1 MISLRQYILREQKS
15 SGVAVLPKL
24 PWNGNP
30 AIGWWLDSKTVTFYH
45 GTHKRN
51 LEFISKNGLIAPTTG
66 STAGLVSL
74 ALDPRT
80 ALGYASM
87 SGAGGETL
95 FRGTGTKPVHTPVSD
110 RIVFVIKI
118 PQSDFLSKMAPQ
130 RGNVKDYTDRLTN
143 RDRYD
148 NFGGSDNEYYMMTEI
163 RYPNVVPAKY
173 IKGYM
178 QKTS

>member
-1 MISLRQYILREQKS
+1 
-15 SGVAVLPKL
+15 
-24 PWNGNP
+24 
-30 AIGWWLDSKTVTFYH
+30 
-45 GTHKRN
+45 
-51 LEFISKNGLIAPTTG
+51 
-66 STAGLVSL
+66 
-74 ALDPRT
+74 
-80 ALGYASM
+80 M

-118 PQSDFLSKMAPQ
+118 PQRDFRSKMAPQ
-130 RGNVKDYTDRLTN
+130 RGNVKDYADRLTN